1 MIETQGLRKVFSSRK
16 QGEKVALA
24 HLDLHCP
31 TGAVYAL
38 LGPNGAGKTTCLRIL
53 STLLE
58 PTAGEA
64 LVGGYPLRTHKDEI
78 RRLIGVVSYET
89 GVYERMTPRE
99 IATYFGRLND
109 LDERVLK
116 LNLERLL
123 ATLHMEAFADERTEH
138 FSTGM
143 RQKTVLLR
151 ALITDPTILLFD
163 EPTAGLD
170 LLTAKSVTDYIR
182 WLRQE
187 GKTILFSTHIL
198 WEAEKLADTIG
209 IIHQGHLIAEGS
221 LGVLRAQTGKADLE
235 DIFFSLVTLP
245 EEEEPIAPSS

>member
-1 MIETQGLRKVFSSRK
+1 MIETQGLRKVFTSRK
-16 QGEKVALA
+16 KGETVALA

-38 LGPNGAGKTTCLRIL
+38 LGPNGAGKTTSLRIL
-53 STLLE
+53 STLME
-58 PTAGEA
+58 PTDGEA
-64 LVGGYPLRTHKDEI
+64 LVGGYPIRTHKDEI

-109 LDERVLK
+109 LDERVLQQ
-116 LNLERLL
+116 NLDRLL
-123 ATLHMEAFADERTEH
+123 TTLRMEAFADERTDT

-151 ALITDPTILLFD
+151 ALITDPQILLFD

-170 LLTAKSVTDYIR
+170 LLTAKSVTDHIR

-209 IIHQGHLIAEGS
+209 IIHQGQLIAEGS
-221 LGVLRAQTGKADLE
+221 LDALRARTGKSDLE
-235 DIFFSLVTLP
+235 DIFFSLVSLDDTP
-245 EEEEPIAPSS
+245 TA